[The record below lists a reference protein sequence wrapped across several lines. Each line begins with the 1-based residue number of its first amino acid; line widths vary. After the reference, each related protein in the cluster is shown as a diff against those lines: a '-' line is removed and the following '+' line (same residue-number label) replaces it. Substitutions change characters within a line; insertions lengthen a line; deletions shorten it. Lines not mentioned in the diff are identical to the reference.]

1 MQGTK
6 FNESPVFFLKK
17 EGRKNIHNEI
27 KSKKKNCKHIGISH
41 FTRNNSPFIK
51 KITQFQNKNDRK
63 KS

>member
-27 KSKKKNCKHIGISH
+27 KSKKKNCNIEYRALHSK
-41 FTRNNSPFIK
+41 
-51 KITQFQNKNDRK
+51 
-63 KS
+63 